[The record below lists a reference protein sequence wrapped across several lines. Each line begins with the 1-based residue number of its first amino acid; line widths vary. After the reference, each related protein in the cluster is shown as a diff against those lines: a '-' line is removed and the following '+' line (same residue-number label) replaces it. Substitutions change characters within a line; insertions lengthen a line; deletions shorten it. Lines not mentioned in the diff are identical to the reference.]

1 MITNSEI
8 TGRLGKSGTS
18 MEIPGVQGIIGR
30 GQRWLQQGWL
40 LSVGHRD
47 YWLTPQYGLEV
58 AFLKCSSHSEGNLG
72 LLHFVHSSI
81 SASTFHQQ

>member
-30 GQRWLQQGWL
+30 GQRWLQQ
-40 LSVGHRD
+40 VGC
-47 YWLTPQYGLEV
+47 LVLGIEII
-58 AFLKCSSHSEGNLG
+58 G
-72 LLHFVHSSI
+72 LLPNMD
-81 SASTFHQQ
+81 

>member
-30 GQRWLQQGWL
+30 GQRWLQQGGCL
-40 LSVGHRD
+40 VLGI
-47 YWLTPQYGLEV
+47 EII
-58 AFLKCSSHSEGNLG
+58 G
-72 LLHFVHSSI
+72 LLPNMD
-81 SASTFHQQ
+81 